1 MKRFLNT
8 FLVFW
13 LASAGV
19 FSDEP
24 PTMTFEMSRLAVNE
38 NNLEVTYSGL
48 PPTSTGQS
56 ITLSGRSCLVALDET
71 ERAGQI
77 HYRAESSVR
86 VGAFDV
92 VDVFKDIKTAA
103 LSVDETGAVSP
114 YGREKAGLEPVYTVG
129 EVVHDGRRYASL
141 LVFPV
146 TIDSFGKLTFHPTV
160 DIYVGTRLVSEEQL
174 LLPEEVYKSWSG
186 ISDKGVFQNSLAGTI
201 DYVIVTCP
209 ALAASFAPLA
219 TYKSATGY
227 NTRVIDIDDVV
238 TAYSGRD
245 DAEKL
250 REYLKDFYAQG
261 GRYVLLGGDETN
273 LPVRYAYD
281 YRADESPTT
290 GQLQICDLYFADLTG
305 DWDVDDDGI
314 WGEKYD
320 DSADFEPELFVG
332 RLPFYDTG
340 EVVNYVN
347 KLIIYETRPGGDDPG
362 YLDRTFFFSSD
373 QMRDYSGGGQHGR
386 VAEHF
391 PAWFE
396 VDTANGVEQAS
407 GVDPSPTNL
416 LPGEVDAVVADGYG
430 IVNIIAHGRTDGFV
444 VKSANYNEWPKNYF
458 LSAPEQSGHGSFD
471 SMATE
476 NKPAFYYSI
485 ACNTGAFDF
494 DQPSYAHY
502 PNMGQY
508 LLSLKGGAV
517 GLVAQSR
524 WGWVGSSYLLQQV
537 FFDSLF
543 AYPGRPAI
551 EAMHASKRVYYYYR
565 DLVLGQN
572 FYGDPTLKVYTS
584 IPEKLNVNL
593 STTKANELYVNVTS
607 NDVPVADCRLIIARE
622 DEIIGDY
629 LTDNSGQVRLDNPLD
644 PERVYLIS
652 AVKDGYIVSQ
662 GSYINLSLTA
672 VEDRPDNLPGSFELF
687 QNYPNPFNPSTI
699 ISFVLPRRQFVN
711 LAVYNTLGQKVSTL
725 VNEELSYGKHE
736 VNWYGCDEYGREVA
750 GGVYFY
756 RLNAEEFTAS
766 RKMIL
771 LR

>member
-1 MKRFLNT
+1 MKRFLIIL
-8 FLVFW
+8 LVFA
-13 LASAGV
+13 LAVAASA
-19 FSDEP
+19 DEP
-24 PTMTFEMSRLAVNE
+24 PTVTFDVSRLTVDE
-38 NNLEVTYSGL
+38 HNLEVTYDGL
-48 PPTSTGQS
+48 QPTSIGRS
-56 ITLSGRSCLVALDET
+56 ITLCGRSCLVVLDET
-71 ERAGQI
+71 ERTGQI
-77 HYRAESSVR
+77 YYLVYDSFGA
-86 VGAFDV
+86 GAFEVANIRRDV
-92 VDVFKDIKTAA
+92 KTTA
-103 LSVDETGAVSP
+103 SDDDDTGTISL
-114 YGREKAGLEPVYTVG
+114 YEREKAGFEPVYIVG
-129 EVVHDGRRYASL
+129 EVIRDGRRFASL

-146 TIDSFGKLTFHPTV
+146 TIDSLGTLTFHPTI
-160 DIYVGTRLVSEEQL
+160 DIYVGTRLIAEEQL
-174 LLPEEVYKSWSG
+174 LSPEEVYKSWSE
-186 ISDKGVFQNSLAGTI
+186 ISDKSALRNSLSGTL
-201 DYVIVTCP
+201 DYVIVTCS
-209 ALAASFAPLA
+209 ALVESFAPLA
-219 TYKSATGY
+219 TYKSVTGY
-227 NTRVIDIDDVV
+227 NTRVVAIDSVV

-250 REYLKDFYAQG
+250 REFLKDFYAQG

-273 LPVRYAYD
+273 LAVRYAYD
-281 YRADESPTT
+281 YRADEPPTT

-305 DWDVDDDGI
+305 DWDVDGDGI

-320 DSADFEPELFVG
+320 DSADIEPELFVG
-332 RLPFYDTG
+332 RLPFYDPC
-340 EVVNYVN
+340 EVANYID
-347 KLIIYETRPGGDDPG
+347 KLIIYETRPGGDNPG

-391 PAWFE
+391 PARFE
-396 VDTANGVEQAS
+396 IDTVNGVEQAS
-407 GVDPSPTNL
+407 GADPNPTNL

-485 ACNTGAFDF
+485 ACNSGAFDF

-543 AYPGRPAI
+543 AHPEKPAI

-572 FYGDPTLKVYTS
+572 FYGDPTLKVYTD

-593 STTKANELYVNVTS
+593 STTKTDELYINVTS
-607 NDVPVADCRLIIARE
+607 NDIPVAGCRLIIACD
-622 DEIIGDY
+622 DEITGDY

-644 PERVYLIS
+644 PDRVYLIS
-652 AVKDGYIVSQ
+652 AVKDGYIISQ
-662 GSYINLSLTA
+662 GTYINLALTD
-672 VEDRPDNLPGSFELF
+672 VEDRPDDLPGSFELF

-699 ISFVLPRRQFVN
+699 ISFELPQRQSVN
-711 LAVYNTLGQKVSTL
+711 LTVYNILGQAVSIL

-736 VNWYGCDEYGREVA
+736 INWCGCDDFGREVA

-756 RLNAEEFTAS
+756 RLNTEEFTAS
-766 RKMIL
+766 KKMIL